1 MPVSESPAALVGAN
15 RAGGNDSDQRLNTTA
30 ALESASPVG
39 HGRQPVS
46 AVRRLTPAGAV
57 RLCIASLA
65 HAPLV
70 EAMRAGVA
78 ILWIWPDQRFAPPLQ
93 EAISRPWIAI
103 VGDDNEVSYGPCR
116 YYREGLRRLA
126 KLADGLA
133 VYSGAA
139 SVEFYALFATTAAL
153 DANVLVIETQLAH
166 HAEWSEFLRGAAP
179 QAAHLDI
186 MPRGGSA

>member
-1 MPVSESPAALVGAN
+1 MSTARRPTLADAERLRIAVPAY
-15 RAGGNDSDQRLNTTA
+15 
-30 ALESASPVG
+30 
-39 HGRQPVS
+39 
-46 AVRRLTPAGAV
+46 
-57 RLCIASLA
+57 
-65 HAPLV
+65 APIV
-70 EAMRAGVA
+70 EAMKVGVK
-78 ILWIWPDQRFAPPLQ
+78 LLLIWHGHRIAPAPPQ
-93 EAISRPWIAI
+93 DIGRPWIAI

-116 YYREGLRRLA
+116 YDREGLRRLA

-139 SVEFYALFATTAAL
+139 SVEFHVLFAATAAL
-153 DANVLVIETQLAH
+153 GANVLVIETQLAH

>member
-1 MPVSESPAALVGAN
+1 VPLSKSPAALAGAN

-39 HGRQPVS
+39 RGRQPVS
-46 AVRRLTPAGAV
+46 AVRLLTPAGAEWL
-57 RLCIASLA
+57 RTASPA

-78 ILWIWPDQRFAPPLQ
+78 ILWFSPDQRFAPPLQ
-93 EAISRPWIAI
+93 EAIGRPWIAI

-116 YYREGLRRLA
+116 YDREGLRRLA

-139 SVEFYALFATTAAL
+139 SVEFYALFAATAAL
-153 DANVLVIETQLAH
+153 GVNVLVIETQLAH

-179 QAAHLDI
+179 RGAHLDI

>member
-1 MPVSESPAALVGAN
+1 MSALRPLTLRDAERLRIAVPAY
-15 RAGGNDSDQRLNTTA
+15 
-30 ALESASPVG
+30 
-39 HGRQPVS
+39 
-46 AVRRLTPAGAV
+46 
-57 RLCIASLA
+57 
-65 HAPLV
+65 APLV
-70 EAMRAGVA
+70 EAMKVGVK
-78 ILWIWPDQRFAPPLQ
+78 LLLIWHRHRIAPAPPQ
-93 EAISRPWIAI
+93 DIGRPWIAI

>member
-93 EAISRPWIAI
+93 EVIGRPWIAI
-103 VGDDNEVSYGPCR
+103 VGDDDEISHGPR
-116 YYREGLRRLA
+116 AYDRNGLRRLA
-126 KLADGLA
+126 ALAKGIA

-139 SVEFYALFATTAAL
+139 EARFYGLFAATAVL
-153 DANVLVIETQLAH
+153 GANVLVIETQLTH
-166 HAEWSEFLRGAAP
+166 HAEWSAFLREAAP
-179 QAAHLDI
+179 NATFLHIL
-186 MPRGGSA
+186 PRGGSA

>member
-1 MPVSESPAALVGAN
+1 MN
-15 RAGGNDSDQRLNTTA
+15 
-30 ALESASPVG
+30 
-39 HGRQPVS
+39 
-46 AVRRLTPAGAV
+46 AVRLLTPAGAEWL
-57 RLCIASLA
+57 RTASPA

-70 EAMRAGVA
+70 EAMKAGVK
-78 ILWIWPDQRFAPPLQ
+78 LLLIWHGHRIAPAPPQ
-93 EAISRPWIAI
+93 DIGRPWIAI

-116 YYREGLRRLA
+116 YDREGLRRLA

-153 DANVLVIETQLAH
+153 GANVLVIETQLAH
-166 HAEWSEFLRGAAP
+166 HAEWSEFLREAAP